1 MQNKAGIKIVDNET
15 IEVTLSNGQVHI
27 MREPQGHAMKG
38 LSLDMVR
45 AKVTDQVQMLYAR
58 ICEPI
63 ITRKQFETMGLSDIS
78 LLNAALDFF
87 YADAVGKKEIREIY
101 QSLYETDSSATTAGE
116 SEATSV
122 ESLPASNQ
130 TSSTEES
137 TTATQA
143 TA

>member
-1 MQNKAGIKIVDNET
+1 
-15 IEVTLSNGQVHI
+15 
-27 MREPQGHAMKG
+27 
-38 LSLDMVR
+38 
-45 AKVTDQVQMLYAR
+45 MLYAR

-116 SEATSV
+116 SEATSA
-122 ESLPASNQ
+122 ESLPVSSP

>member
-45 AKVTDQVQMLYAR
+45 AKVTDQVQPLYAR

-63 ITRKQFETMGLSDIS
+63 VSRKQFETMGLSDIS

-116 SEATSV
+116 SGATPA
-122 ESLPASNQ
+122 ESLPVNNPASLM
-130 TSSTEES
+130 EEN
-137 TTATQA
+137 TTVTQA
-143 TA
+143 TV